1 VWRICQECG
10 HRGEQHACPNNHGP
24 LLEIR
29 VDTSFPGRLRRDD
42 VLLNHYVVQ
51 DLIGVGG
58 MGAVYRGQQRETHQ
72 AVAIKVL
79 WRDLASD
86 PVEVKRFTREARAA
100 SLVAHPNSV
109 RVFDFGTD
117 PRTHSLFIIMEF
129 LSGHKLSDVLRHT
142 PILSPVRAVHICTQ
156 VCKALEEAHRHGI
169 VHRDIKPDNIF
180 LQDLAGERDFA
191 KILDFGLAK
200 FVTGSYER
208 GQLTRPGFVVG
219 SPEYMAPEQA
229 AGSEVGPT
237 SDIYALGV
245 VLYELLTGR
254 LPFNAQSTADLLR
267 QHILEPPQRIIG
279 MPGTEGV
286 PPALE
291 EVVMRCLAK
300 DPDERPPT
308 ADALRI
314 QLLTACD
321 RRQLNRNAAAT
332 ASVLVVAPGSMEEGG
347 QQRTSTRPSNVYS
360 TDDVRNTAPMNLA
373 SEALTAASSGPTE
386 LQIAIPGADG
396 VWAEASTTSEFGDDT
411 SRDRMVAIQAH
422 GPAPHPAPPHPAPP
436 HPASS
441 HPGPA
446 HSGPVQGAPGQ
457 NPGAASAEALRA
469 PATRRSQP
477 HAAPAESPFQ
487 AVDAGRTHRP
497 LAEAL
502 DSEQSDPL
510 ALRARPGV
518 SGVAQ
523 IERPAEPGDRRRL
536 LWAIAALGLGALLV
550 FLWWYTGRV

>member
-1 VWRICQECG
+1 MWRICQECG

-180 LQDLAGERDFA
+180 LQDLAGEKDFA

-237 SDIYALGV
+237 ADIYALGV

-279 MPGTEGV
+279 LPGTEGV

-291 EVVMRCLAK
+291 GVVMRCLAK

-347 QQRTSTRPSNVYS
+347 AQQRASARASNIYGAE
-360 TDDVRNTAPMNLA
+360 DVRATAPMNLA
-373 SEALTAASSGPTE
+373 SEALTTASSGPTE
-386 LQIAIPGADG
+386 LQIAIPGVDG

-411 SRDRMVAIQAH
+411 SRDRMVAVQAH
-422 GPAPHPAPPHPAPP
+422 GPAPHPAPNY
-436 HPASS
+436 
-441 HPGPA
+441 PGPGQA
-446 HSGPVQGAPGQ
+446 ASRQGAQGQQPGG
-457 NPGAASAEALRA
+457 PTAEALRI

-477 HAAPAESPFQ
+477 HTVPTESPFQ
-487 AVDAGRTHRP
+487 APDAGRTNRP

-510 ALRARPGV
+510 AIRARPGV

-523 IERPAEPGDRRRL
+523 IDRPSEPSERQRL
-536 LWAIAALGLGALLV
+536 LWAIAALGLGALAV
-550 FLWWYTGRV
+550 FLWWYAGRG

>member
-237 SDIYALGV
+237 ADIYALGV

-279 MPGTEGV
+279 LPGTEGV

-321 RRQLNRNAAAT
+321 RRQLNRNAAAM

-347 QQRTSTRPSNVYS
+347 PQQRASTRPSNVYGA
-360 TDDVRNTAPMNLA
+360 DDVRATAPMNMA
-373 SEALTAASSGPTE
+373 NEVLTTASSGPTE
-386 LQIAIPGADG
+386 LQIAIPGIDG

-411 SRDRMVAIQAH
+411 SRDRLVAIQAH
-422 GPAPHPAPPHPAPP
+422 GPAPHPAP
-436 HPASS
+436 SY
-441 HPGPA
+441 PGNTQA
-446 HSGPVQGAPGQ
+446 GPLQGARSQ
-457 NPGAASAEALRA
+457 TPGAPAAEALRT

-477 HAAPAESPFQ
+477 LATNAESPFL
-487 AVDAGRTHRP
+487 AADSGRTNRP

-510 ALRARPGV
+510 AIRARPGV

-523 IERPAEPGDRRRL
+523 VERPSEPGDRRRL
-536 LWAIAALGLGALLV
+536 LWAIASLGLGALLV